1 MKKHFLLAIA
11 LILFYVL
18 PIKGAQISVEIMSPE
33 LEQQKTQIQE
43 DISLQFAV
51 INECLGNDFLK
62 NSLHVEVYSSYL
74 ELPRSIIDKE
84 IVKVVSPKDFAA
96 TVGKTRQIFKDLL
109 WSKLPGVGTA
119 TSEIISAYLSSKYYD
134 FDVDLLA
141 ASSRLAFNSI
151 SIPKDPDLGD
161 IHSSLVDRASAA
173 IAQLG
178 EKSGT
183 REKKRFILRSLEVG
197 IGRSCAEF
205 FGGDFRSFV
214 RGVAT
219 PPPDKNFSTFLGK
232 IELLR
237 SRIWADI
244 PERPILQDFRSR
256 SDIQIKLEQARILVA
271 KQESSKIEPLL
282 SQIEGLLRADSSKR
296 NYWWLVFFFGLAGIG
311 IFLMQIIVS
320 AIKYG
325 RVKISEKS
333 TASKASQNRK
343 AK

>member
-51 INECLGNDFLK
+51 INECLGNDVLK

-74 ELPRSIIDKE
+74 QLPRNIIDKE
-84 IVKVVSPKDFAA
+84 TVKVVSPKDFAA

-109 WSKLPGVGTA
+109 RSKWPGVGAA
-119 TSEIISAYLSSKYYD
+119 TSEIISAYLSSKYFNYNTD
-134 FDVDLLA
+134 ALA
-141 ASSRLAFNSI
+141 ASSRLAFNRI
-151 SIPKDPDLGD
+151 TIPKDPDLSD

-178 EKSGT
+178 EIRGT
-183 REKKRFILRSLEVG
+183 REQNRFILRSLEVG
-197 IGRSCAEF
+197 IGKSCAEF

-219 PPPDKNFSTFLGK
+219 PLPNKDLSAFLEK

-256 SDIQIKLEQARILVA
+256 SDIQVMLEQARILVA

-282 SQIEGLLRADSSKR
+282 AQIEDLLHAVGSKK
-296 NYWWLVFFFGLAGIG
+296 NYWWLVIFFGLAGIG

-325 RVKISEKS
+325 RVKISKKS
-333 TASKASQNRK
+333 TASKSSQNRK